1 VSAALEPEADALPES
16 LAGRS
21 VTAARVEALAHLL
34 PSVDLRTLDAGAAL
48 LTRIDR
54 KYVVPIATFEQ
65 LLDGLD
71 GQWRA
76 LDIDGRRLFGY
87 TSTYFDTLDL
97 ATYRAHLQGRRRR
110 FKVRVRH
117 YVDSG
122 ECLLEVKRKGLR
134 GVTVKERTAHQAWR
148 QFELGPDGHAFVA
161 DVLRGHATFPDTEL
175 APVVTTSNRRAT
187 LAHLGSRSR
196 LTVDVDLR
204 CGWGGRAALLR
215 DGFVVLESKVG
226 GHASEVDRLLRGLG
240 ERPVTISK
248 YCLGV
253 ASLGLDVP
261 HNPWRRSLRRYFESP
276 TSEEL
281 PCP

>member
-1 VSAALEPEADALPES
+1 VSAALEPEPDPLTAAP
-16 LAGRS
+16 AGRS
-21 VTAARVEALAHLL
+21 VTASRVEALAHRL
-34 PSVDLRTLDAGAAL
+34 PSVDLGTLDAAAAL
-48 LTRIDR
+48 LTRTDR
-54 KYVVPIATFEQ
+54 KYVVPIATFER
-65 LLDGLD
+65 LLDGLN
-71 GQWRA
+71 GWRA
-76 LDIDGRRLFGY
+76 LEIDGRRLFGY

-110 FKVRVRH
+110 FKVRVRQ

-122 ECLLEVKRKGLR
+122 DCLLEVKRKGLR
-134 GVTVKERTAHQAWR
+134 GVTVKERAAHQAWR
-148 QFELGPDGHAFVA
+148 RFELGPDGHAFVA
-161 DVLRGHATFPDTEL
+161 EVLRGHAPFPDSEL
-175 APVVTTSNRRAT
+175 EPVVTTSNGRAT
-187 LAHLGSRSR
+187 LVHLGSRSR

-204 CGWGGRAALLR
+204 CGWGERSTVLR
-215 DGFVVLESKVG
+215 DGFVVIESKVG

-261 HNPWRRSLRRYFESP
+261 SNPWRRSLRRYFESP

-281 PCP
+281 SCP